1 MHDHM
6 KAIQSG
12 EVTRLTV
19 IGLRKSINADA
30 RRGMGLSVSST
41 APKLKG
47 RELNLIE
54 HALREQRPRV
64 VGQLH
69 DTGLKLLRSPRYR
82 KRLERVRDIV
92 DNLTSFHL
100 VAFDRIGRHGLN
112 CVPVFE
118 ARGLAGRAFI
128 FRNVPW
134 QSGGEG
140 PEVLEG

>member
-1 MHDHM
+1 MDHLA
-6 KAIQSG
+6 AIHSG
-12 EVTRLTV
+12 EVTRTTV
-19 IGLRKSINADA
+19 IGLRKAINADA
-30 RRGMGLSVSST
+30 RRSMGLSVSSV

-69 DTGLKLLRSPRYR
+69 DTGLKLLRSPRYK
-82 KRLERVRDIV
+82 KRLARVRDIV

-100 VAFDRIGRHGLN
+100 VAFDRIGRHDLN

-118 ARGLAGRAFI
+118 ARGGEGRAFI
-128 FRNVPW
+128 FRNIPW